1 MYLFLKIVLIFR
13 IFKARWIVKL
23 NNTHNIVFDKNA
35 IVDKPN
41 QAFYILGCGS
51 SINNLTNRQIEI
63 VNKSDSVGIN
73 LFIMHD
79 EITPTYYSVE
89 ASVDS
94 KNPSKDSNSRIYSDF
109 LRKKASEVSD
119 LKFIISIDGWANVKQ
134 LMPDIHEYGQVNLI
148 QQVTIPGRNGRFF
161 AELNSFL
168 MSKNISSLMKPEMV
182 FGKNSSLVSLVYMAI
197 LRGYKDIVLCGV
209 DLSSEYFWDGE
220 YGNQRYPG
228 GKHII
233 NLHGKLK
240 HNTDLTVF
248 PVSEVLRYINTSN
261 LDIKLWVA
269 SSESKLANEL
279 PVYPFYD

>member
-1 MYLFLKIVLIFR
+1 MHLFLKIVLIFR
-13 IFKARWIVKL
+13 IFKARWFVKL
-23 NNTHNIVFDKNA
+23 NNTHNIVFDKNT
-35 IVDKPN
+35 IVDKTN
-41 QAFYILGCGS
+41 KAFYILGCGS
-51 SINNLTNRQIEI
+51 SINYLTNRQIEI
-63 VNKSDSVGIN
+63 VNKSDSIGIN

-79 EITPTYYSVE
+79 EINPTYCSVE
-89 ASVDS
+89 VSCGGKDYAKDNNS
-94 KNPSKDSNSRIYSDF
+94 KILCEFIKSQALKNK
-109 LRKKASEVSD
+109 D
-119 LKFIISIDGWANVKQ
+119 LKFIINIDNWISVKKM
-134 LMPDIHEYGQVNLI
+134 MPDIHKYGQVNLI

-161 AELNSFL
+161 TEFNSFL

-240 HNTDLTVF
+240 HNTDLTAF
-248 PVSEVLRYINTSN
+248 PVSEVLRHINTAN
-261 LDIKLWVA
+261 LGIKLWVA
-269 SSESKLANEL
+269 PSESKLANEL

>member
-41 QAFYILGCGS
+41 QAFSILGCGS

-89 ASVDS
+89 VSVDS

-119 LKFIISIDGWANVKQ
+119 LKFIINIDGWAYVKQ

-148 QQVTIPGRNGRFF
+148 QQVTIPGKTSRYFT
-161 AELNSFL
+161 ELNNILRSKYIGGL
-168 MSKNISSLMKPEMV
+168 MNPEMF
-182 FGKNSSLVSLVYMAI
+182 FGKNASLVALIYIAI
-197 LRGYKDIVLCGV
+197 LRGYKDVVLCGV
-209 DLSSEYFWDGE
+209 DLSSEYFWHGE
-220 YGNQRYPG
+220 YGNQKYPG

-233 NLHGKLK
+233 NFHDKLK
-240 HNTDLTVF
+240 HDTDLTSF
-248 PVSEVLRYINTSN
+248 PVSEVLRCINASN

-279 PVYPFYD
+279 PVYPFHD